1 MQNKNE
7 LAENLAELFNPSSY
21 KEFGEGYFVNQPR
34 MTGYYF
40 IFKDITKPCFCL
52 ILNTSQE
59 VKYPTSFSKIA
70 DYVYIVFNIP
80 SLEEYLNSFASDY
93 LPTLLTIIDENILK
107 KNPRNLPYGYYTDLD
122 GQIKV
127 DLRKAQEVRRIYQM
141 YIDTQSIRHIATTLS
156 TNFSHIRDVLASNE
170 EYMQMQEKIVPVSK
184 LQEVN
189 GLLAENVKGRF
200 KIQTSS
206 GETEELRR
214 QRKQKIRAA
223 KAAAQ

>member
-1 MQNKNE
+1 MQVKNE
-7 LAENLAELFNPSSY
+7 LAENLRELFNPSSY
-21 KEFGEGYFVNQPR
+21 KEFSEGYFVNQPK
-34 MTGYYF
+34 MTGYYY

-52 ILNTSQE
+52 ILNTSKE

-70 DYVYIVFNIP
+70 DYVYIVFNIN
-80 SLEEYLNSFASDY
+80 SLEEYLNGFASDY

-141 YIDTQSIRHIATTLS
+141 YIDTQSIRHIATTLN
-156 TNFSHIRDVLASNE
+156 TNFSHIRDILADNE
-170 EYMQMQEKIVPVSK
+170 EYMQMQDKIVPISK
-184 LQEVN
+184 LREVN

-200 KIQTSS
+200 KEQTSS
-206 GETEELRR
+206 GETEELRK

-223 KAAAQ
+223 KAAMQ

>member
-1 MQNKNE
+1 M
-7 LAENLAELFNPSSY
+7 
-21 KEFGEGYFVNQPR
+21 
-34 MTGYYF
+34 
-40 IFKDITKPCFCL
+40 
-52 ILNTSQE
+52 
-59 VKYPTSFSKIA
+59 
-70 DYVYIVFNIP
+70 
-80 SLEEYLNSFASDY
+80 
-93 LPTLLTIIDENILK
+93 K
-107 KNPRNLPYGYYTDLD
+107 KNPRNLPYGYYTDLE
-122 GQIKV
+122 GQVKV

-141 YIDTQSIRHIATTLS
+141 YIDTQSIRHIATTLN
-156 TNFSHIRDVLASNE
+156 TNFSHIRDVLADNE

-200 KIQTSS
+200 KEQTSS